1 MGKSS
6 VTLKEKSKFLGRKT
20 GMKTDKVLLSKVL
33 TVCLATGMLAS
44 VPVSANTKAADVSS
58 NQEQNEQETKKEY
71 PLYETYY
78 VVNCKESITLRPQP
92 DVKSGEICQIPFG
105 AAVSFVESDK
115 DGFYQIVYNGSVG
128 YALAAYLSKEKPAES
143 AYTSPAQ
150 LNTIIYPTYYVVNC
164 RQSITLRT
172 SPSTSAGEICQIPL
186 GSAVSY
192 ISAASNGFYY
202 ISYNGNSGYAL
213 ASYLSSAGNS
223 SYYDTCRVVNCM
235 ESITLRPAPDVDSGE
250 ICQIPLGATVSFIA
264 GAANRFYEIYYMGQH
279 GYSLADYL
287 EFQ

>member
-20 GMKTDKVLLSKVL
+20 GMKTDKVLLNKVL

-44 VPVSANTKAADVSS
+44 VPVSANTKAADISS

-78 VVNCKESITLRPQP
+78 VVNCKESITLRPKP
-92 DVKSGEICQIPFG
+92 DVK
-105 AAVSFVESDK
+105 
-115 DGFYQIVYNGSVG
+115 
-128 YALAAYLSKEKPAES
+128 
-143 AYTSPAQ
+143 
-150 LNTIIYPTYYVVNC
+150 
-164 RQSITLRT
+164 
-172 SPSTSAGEICQIPL
+172 
-186 GSAVSY
+186 
-192 ISAASNGFYY
+192 
-202 ISYNGNSGYAL
+202 
-213 ASYLSSAGNS
+213 
-223 SYYDTCRVVNCM
+223 
-235 ESITLRPAPDVDSGE
+235 SGE

-264 GAANRFYEIYYMGQH
+264 GAANGFYEIYYMGQH